1 MKRVYWFSSSI
12 SRSHC
17 SSLEHIHVT
26 CHCRQRKQV
35 PWLAVLSH
43 VSNPKPRGR
52 WALYAPR
59 TGEGQLLKKR
69 KWLGPEE
76 KKRHDRQAKPVAFHY
91 NYMSLYPHFL
101 VEGTETFVRLSS
113 ESYILHCRLE
123 VQTQVWLPMT
133 LDYLLSSVDCC
144 TFLLLEVW
152 QKCSMSFWMF
162 KLKMRFIALLSI

>member
-1 MKRVYWFSSSI
+1 MSPVTVGKE
-12 SRSHC
+12 SRC
-17 SSLEHIHVT
+17 LDWQFWVMCPTPSLE
-26 CHCRQRKQV
+26 
-35 PWLAVLSH
+35 
-43 VSNPKPRGR
+43 GGG
-52 WALYAPR
+52 PR